1 MLNDCASLIM
11 LNDCASLIMLNDCA
25 GIVGHAKR
33 RTFCSIE

>member
-1 MLNDCASLIM
+1 LVM